1 MPKACHVIL
10 VALLLGGCASSGQQI
25 DQAKIEQ
32 IKPGVTTFD
41 QMVEMFGP
49 PIGQTYTND
58 GKLSA
63 NWMYVFVGPFGA
75 GMEQQSMAV
84 LFDESKNVEKFSVTN
99 GSPGGVR
106 LGR

>member
-1 MPKACHVIL
+1 MLKACRVIL

-25 DQAKIEQ
+25 DQAMVEQ

-49 PIGQTYTND
+49 PAAQSFSSD

-63 NWMYVFVGPFGA
+63 NWIYVYVGPFGT
-75 GMEQQSMAV
+75 GMEQQGMAV
-84 LFDESKNVEKFSVTN
+84 LFDESKSVEKFSVSN
-99 GSPGGVR
+99 GARGGVR